1 MLTMLRLL
9 GRRARRCRRAARTPG
24 RPRRGRSMPTT
35 KDFKLEVSAAQF
47 APSAQAPASSSGRR
61 FRCSSA
67 PPSRGCHGCGGAHE
81 SAGPDVVCARMQEL
95 SKYFHLPEKA
105 VAKELGIC
113 LTSLKKVPSDPSF
126 CAPACAPAAVMR
138 SSAVEHARAL
148 TGCCVPPC
156 AALPVVWHHSVAIP
170 QGEDGVSCPH
180 WCCFAAGGVLQQA
193 VCCSRRCVPRCMLTA
208 PPELRKHAVLRKHSV
223 LCHMSVGSSSPSN
236 APSPKCKMKPLGLQ
250 WRRSSWP
257 QGSRCQATKPPQP
270 QWRSSRR
277 RRQVA
282 RGQQVL
288 LPRRARMLWTRRPP
302 AARTFR

>member
-1 MLTMLRLL
+1 MPSPRPAGGAPGPLGLRCTARPPHKRSARGQAAGKRRAGAAGARAGSQAVQRQRLCRPAASGRGRARDAEIGPLLRRPAL

-170 QGEDGVSCPH
+170 QGEDGVSCSPL
-180 WCCFAAGGVLQQA
+180 CSFAAA
-193 VCCSRRCVPRCMLTA
+193 VCCSRQCV
-208 PPELRKHAVLRKHSV
+208 
-223 LCHMSVGSSSPSN
+223 
-236 APSPKCKMKPLGLQ
+236 
-250 WRRSSWP
+250 
-257 QGSRCQATKPPQP
+257 
-270 QWRSSRR
+270 
-277 RRQVA
+277 
-282 RGQQVL
+282 
-288 LPRRARMLWTRRPP
+288 
-302 AARTFR
+302 AAGGVFQDAC